1 MTQIPLGS
9 MFLAPPGIGAALDSF
24 ENQFWFQGWQQL
36 RQVPA
41 MIAGASRDAG
51 NTSNTKVLR
60 CGLAM
65 GGPIVSTD
73 STNPYKF
80 KQWDVT
86 ATDGS
91 QYFFG
96 FLPYSLSMYDQTGA
110 DQDRYGNLIVG
121 GSVYSDRVIIASETA
136 AGLSNNFGYALLSLA
151 QQRFLFDKNVQSILP
166 NVPLPFVVLSTV
178 GATPNTLTAA
188 YAGRN
193 FINTGDSA
201 SRTVNLPAPLPGL
214 GPFRFYRD
222 AAQSVI
228 LDAGSATFISPGN
241 VAADTLTLATA
252 GAFVEV
258 TGYSTTKYIVTDAA
272 GTVTP
277 A

>member
-9 MFLAPPGIGAALDSF
+9 MFQAPPGIGAALDSF

-36 RQVPA
+36 RRIPA
-41 MIAGASRDAG
+41 MIAGSARDAG

-80 KQWDVT
+80 AQWDIT

-91 QYFFG
+91 QYFYG

-110 DQDRYGNLIVG
+110 NQDRYGDLIVG

-136 AGLSNNFGYALLSLA
+136 AGVSNNYGEALLRMA
-151 QQRFLFDKNVQSILP
+151 QQRFLFDKQVQSILP
-166 NVPLPFVVLSTV
+166 NIPLPLITLSVV
-178 GATPNTLTAA
+178 GATPNTLTAS
-188 YAGRN
+188 YAGRI
-193 FINTGDSA
+193 FTNTGDSA
-201 SRTVNLPAPLPGL
+201 SRTVNLPSALPGL
-214 GPFRFYRD
+214 GPFRFYRI
-222 AAQSVI
+222 AAQSLI
-228 LDAGSATFISPGN
+228 LDAGSNTFVSPGN
-241 VAADTLTLATA
+241 VTADTLTLASA

-258 TGYSTTKYIVTDAA
+258 IGISTTQYLVTDAG